1 MRDAAIVFAAQF
13 AQVFLL
19 AWQSQCVAHG
29 RVAWASANSLC
40 LGAIG
45 YQITSTIATYR
56 GDIFGAVWFSYVGS
70 GPIAVALAIIVFRR
84 RMK

>member
-1 MRDAAIVFAAQF
+1 MTDAAIVFAAQF

-40 LGAIG
+40 LGIIG
-45 YQITSTIATYR
+45 YQITSIIAANR
-56 GDIFGAVWFSYVGS
+56 GAIGSVVWFSYILS
-70 GPIAVALAIIVFRR
+70 GPIAVVLAIKLFR

>member
-29 RVAWASANSLC
+29 RVAWASVNSLC
-40 LGAIG
+40 LGIIG
-45 YQITSTIATYR
+45 YQITSIIAANR
-56 GDIFGAVWFSYVGS
+56 GAIFSPAWIAFVGS
-70 GPIAVALAIIVFRR
+70 GPIAVVLAIKFFRR
-84 RMK
+84 IK